1 MFRISTRLAILLQ
14 GIVIKIPLEHKGML
28 QGINEKMIWKKYK
41 DVAPLAELKWEFLGI
56 IIQKRY
62 THVDYIPMEEVD
74 RIKAIIPE
82 FQFENGDLW
91 NYENWGVDE
100 EGNYILLDYGNSEY
114 VASLYKK

>member
-41 DVAPLAELKWEFLGI
+41 DVAPLAELKCECLGI
-56 IIQKRY
+56 VIQKRY
-62 THVDYIPMEEVD
+62 KHVDYIPMEEVD

-114 VASLYKK
+114 VASLYKR